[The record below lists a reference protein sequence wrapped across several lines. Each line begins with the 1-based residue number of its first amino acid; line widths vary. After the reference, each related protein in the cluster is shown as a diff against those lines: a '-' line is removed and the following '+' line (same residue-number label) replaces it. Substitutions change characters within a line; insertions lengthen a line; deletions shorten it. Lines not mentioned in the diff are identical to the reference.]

1 MERTVIFYRS
11 GEIKG
16 VIDTDID
23 DYAKH
28 HGWTVN
34 FNRTNDGGECV
45 DKDGRPQCGFICTT
59 TINYK
64 REKAVKS

>member
-16 VIDTDID
+16 VIDTDIEE
-23 DYAKH
+23 YAKH
-28 HGWTVN
+28 YGWKVN
-34 FNRTNDGGECV
+34 YNRTEDGGECV
-45 DKDGRPQCGFICTT
+45 NDSGALQCSFICTT

-64 REKAVKS
+64 REKAVRV